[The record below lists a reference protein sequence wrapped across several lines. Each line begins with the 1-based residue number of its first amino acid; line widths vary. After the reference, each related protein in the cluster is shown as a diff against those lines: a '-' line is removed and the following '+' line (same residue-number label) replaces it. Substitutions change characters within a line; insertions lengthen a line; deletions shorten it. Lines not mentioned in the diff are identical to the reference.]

1 MTIVLYRLINQV
13 KKYVTPSEA
22 SKFYGV
28 SIATLRRW
36 DRENKLDSIRTKG
49 GQRRFC
55 IESPKEDKP
64 IVCYARVST
73 HGQRDDLDRQIEFL
87 RTAYP
92 TATIVN
98 EVGSGL
104 NFKRRKFLKIL
115 EQIYKA
121 DISMLVVAYSDRAV
135 RFGFPLIEWL
145 CQQSG
150 VKLLV
155 LNERKLSP
163 EAELVEDIL
172 SILHCFSA
180 RLYGLRKYQK
190 KLNKEIQEKTSQPD
204 AEIDTQQCQENQ
216 GVSL

>member
-1 MTIVLYRLINQV
+1 M
-13 KKYVTPSEA
+13 KKYVSPKEA
-22 SKFYGV
+22 AEYYGV
-28 SIATLRRW
+28 SVATLRRW
-36 DRENKLDSIRTKG
+36 DRDGKLDSIRTQG
-49 GQRRFC
+49 NQRRFC
-55 IESPKEDKP
+55 VESEKIVNKP

-73 HGQRDDLDRQIEFL
+73 HSQRDDLDRQVEFL
-87 RTAYP
+87 RNVYP
-92 TATIVN
+92 TATIIK
-98 EVGSGL
+98 EIGSGL

-115 EQIYKA
+115 EQIYFA

-150 VKLLV
+150 VKLVV
-155 LNERKLSP
+155 LNQRKLSP

-190 KLNKEIQEKTSQPD
+190 QVSKAVQEKTSKPD
-204 AEIDTQQCQENQ
+204 LEIDPQQCQEDS
-216 GVSL
+216 GVSI